1 MSAPPTPAVI
11 PHAPHVS
18 GARPMSTLKM
28 AWIPEEALAYPGWV
42 SAGRRLG
49 EFGRRNQWWIGDWIR
64 YGNTRWGEKYVE
76 AAKITGYDGKSLR
89 NMAYVASRFALSR
102 RRDNL
107 NWSHHAELA
116 GLSQDDQDHWLE
128 RATRDRLSVAD
139 LRDLLGALRRLA
151 KAEAARD
158 TAAEGDATEIVG
170 EVERGSP
177 RSTSNSTS
185 PSATEVASTDAFICP
200 NCGATLPYAAAT

>member
-1 MSAPPTPAVI
+1 MP
-11 PHAPHVS
+11 
-18 GARPMSTLKM
+18 TLKM
-28 AWIPEEALAYPGWV
+28 AWIPDEALDYPGWV

-64 YGNTRWGEKYVE
+64 YGNTRWGEKYVD

-89 NMAYVASRFALSR
+89 NMAYVASRFDLSR

-116 GLSQDDQDHWLE
+116 GLSQDEQDQWLE
-128 RATRDRLSVAD
+128 RATHDRLSVAD

-151 KAEAARD
+151 KAEAALD
-158 TAAEGDATEIVG
+158 TAPVSDATEIVG
-170 EVERGSP
+170 EAERRSP
-177 RSTSNSTS
+177 RRTLNATTPST
-185 PSATEVASTDAFICP
+185 TEVASADALICP
-200 NCGATLPYAAAT
+200 NCGATLPYAAAN